1 MTAIKTAASAFALAL
16 PLAAGLALSGAAHA
30 AGFYLQDLS
39 AKQAGNAYSSAATA
53 QGADALWWNPAAIAG
68 TTTRELSFGAAYI
81 NPKGSVNDTGSVIV
95 RPGQAPAGMGGD
107 AAADGP
113 IKNGVLPN
121 VAFAM
126 PLTDRLAFGV
136 SVTSPFSFETNYA
149 TDSWARYNATK
160 TRLTTVDIQPTLAFK
175 VNDWLDL
182 GLGLNAEY
190 TKATL
195 GNQMPNLSAA
205 LPDGSLLLEGDGWDT
220 GFSAGARAHTGNLV
234 FGLSYKSAVKHQLD
248 GTVNITGLLGPLA
261 TANLSQGGVRATFS
275 TPSQLIL
282 GASVQATPQLA
293 LHAQVVQFGWSK
305 FDDITLGAPLNEAM
319 PEDYRDTTSVAV
331 GLDYAINRQWTVRA
345 GVQTD
350 PTPTRD
356 DHRDAR
362 VPDSDRVDY
371 AIGTSWQVTPTFA
384 LDAAYTYVAFDKSRL
399 NYTTAAYYGTAAQ
412 TNMVINGAMDDAKA
426 NVLIVG
432 GRLSF

>member
-1 MTAIKTAASAFALAL
+1 M
-16 PLAAGLALSGAAHA
+16 
-30 AGFYLQDLS
+30 
-39 AKQAGNAYSSAATA
+39 
-53 QGADALWWNPAAIAG
+53 
-68 TTTRELSFGAAYI
+68 
-81 NPKGSVNDTGSVIV
+81 
-95 RPGQAPAGMGGD
+95 
-107 AAADGP
+107 
-113 IKNGVLPN
+113 
-121 VAFAM
+121 
-126 PLTDRLAFGV
+126 
-136 SVTSPFSFETNYA
+136 
-149 TDSWARYNATK
+149 
-160 TRLTTVDIQPTLAFK
+160 
-175 VNDWLDL
+175 
-182 GLGLNAEY
+182 
-190 TKATL
+190 
-195 GNQMPNLSAA
+195 
-205 LPDGSLLLEGDGWDT
+205 
-220 GFSAGARAHTGNLV
+220 
-234 FGLSYKSAVKHQLD
+234 
-248 GTVNITGLLGPLA
+248 
-261 TANLSQGGVRATFS
+261 
-275 TPSQLIL
+275 
-282 GASVQATPQLA
+282 QATPQLA

-331 GLDYAINRQWTVRA
+331 GLVYAINRQWTVRA

>member
-1 MTAIKTAASAFALAL
+1 MTAFKTAASALALAL
-16 PLAAGLALSGAAHA
+16 GATLALSGAAHA
-30 AGFYLQDLS
+30 SGFYLQDLS
-39 AKQAGNAYSSAATA
+39 AKQAGNAYSGAASA
-53 QGADALWWNPAAIAG
+53 QGADALWWNPASIANVK
-68 TTTRELSFGAAYI
+68 TKELTFGAAYI
-81 NPKGSVNDTGSVIV
+81 NPKGSVNDNGSVIV
-95 RPGQAPAGMGGD
+95 RPGQAPASMGGD
-107 AAADGP
+107 ATADGP

-121 VAFAM
+121 VSFAM
-126 PLTDRLAFGV
+126 PLTDRIAFGV

-149 TDSWARYNATK
+149 TTSWARYNATK

-175 VNDWLDL
+175 VTDWLDL
-182 GLGLNAEY
+182 GVGLNAEY

-195 GNQMPNLSAA
+195 ANQMPNLSAA

-220 GFSAGARAHTGNLV
+220 GYSLGAQAHTNNLTV
-234 FGLSYKSAVKHQLD
+234 GLSYKSAVKHQLN

-261 TANLSQGGVRATFS
+261 AVNMSQGGVSATFS

-282 GASVQATPQLA
+282 GATLQATPNLA
-293 LHAQVVQFGWSK
+293 LHAQAIQFGWSK
-305 FDDITLGAPLNEAM
+305 FDYITLGAPLSEAL

-331 GLDYAINRQWTVRA
+331 GFDYTINPQWTIRA

-371 AIGTSWQVTPTFA
+371 AIGTTWQVTPTFA
-384 LDAAYTYVAFDKSRL
+384 LDAAYTYVAFDKTKL
-399 NYTTAAYYGTAAQ
+399 NYTTAAYYGSAAQ
-412 TNMVINGAMDDAKA
+412 TNLVFNGTMDNAKA
-426 NVLIVG
+426 NVLMIG
-432 GRLSF
+432 GRLTF

>member
-1 MTAIKTAASAFALAL
+1 MHEPAAAAIAFAAAVAVASPAFAGGFFVQEQSVRGLGRAFSGEAADTGAAS
-16 PLAAGLALSGAAHA
+16 
-30 AGFYLQDLS
+30 
-39 AKQAGNAYSSAATA
+39 
-53 QGADALWWNPAAIAG
+53 LWWNPAAIAG

-282 GASVQATPQLA
+282 GVSAQATPQLA